1 LVMHLKPVNPVRD
14 ALLHVLSIVRE
25 LYGAGESRRHDSA
38 MLLTGIDVNTGGVV
52 LRTESL
58 KFDAYYRFGEYL
70 RGGQASWDPG
80 YMVDTIARSI
90 SRVLTVIIFDSI
102 LCLMGC
108 VADKKGGTIKRAR
121 GYRLPAALDLNL
133 EVGKR
138 GGLSTTT
145 WLHAAQMSMELSLL
159 PIADFVVREWLKVEG
174 WRNAEKYEEALKL
187 LANLIAKA
195 LINDK
200 LVRESS
206 KRYSLAN
213 WHYMHYY
220 HYTQRRP
227 AGFSGFDWP
236 LMVDK
241 YAPHALCSY
250 HSLDT
255 LKGVELE
262 DGGSAWRTTIDS
274 QILTRCVEWLGERL
288 ENYSYSREIF
298 KRYYEF
304 MADVSGRVKGV
315 ASPIESIKA
324 LWEGWVGSLLPD
336 HAEAS
341 REGDALHL
349 LMRRPFTPLNMQ
361 LVVSSLAIHRQ
372 IAHTYT
378 HVARLLS
385 DEAKDAAEK
394 TYATKKKRVYRDMS
408 ETLGSLYSPE
418 GWEKYSASLDAIPE
432 RPAPSIY
439 EQLFY
444 APTIVAGMIYN
455 MFSSISLVLRLDP
468 KIPPDPLDLLKRYPD
483 LAELFS
489 GPHFSKSID
498 LLRRSAKLPLG
509 LLERSYL
516 HIEDMLETPLLK
528 GLVYL

>member
-1 LVMHLKPVNPVRD
+1 
-14 ALLHVLSIVRE
+14 
-25 LYGAGESRRHDSA
+25 
-38 MLLTGIDVNTGGVV
+38 
-52 LRTESL
+52 
-58 KFDAYYRFGEYL
+58 
-70 RGGQASWDPG
+70 
-80 YMVDTIARSI
+80 
-90 SRVLTVIIFDSI
+90 
-102 LCLMGC
+102 
-108 VADKKGGTIKRAR
+108 
-121 GYRLPAALDLNL
+121 
-133 EVGKR
+133 
-138 GGLSTTT
+138 
-145 WLHAAQMSMELSLL
+145 
-159 PIADFVVREWLKVEG
+159 
-174 WRNAEKYEEALKL
+174 
-187 LANLIAKA
+187 
-195 LINDK
+195 
-200 LVRESS
+200 
-206 KRYSLAN
+206 
-213 WHYMHYY
+213 
-220 HYTQRRP
+220 
-227 AGFSGFDWP
+227 
-236 LMVDK
+236 
-241 YAPHALCSY
+241 
-250 HSLDT
+250 
-255 LKGVELE
+255 
-262 DGGSAWRTTIDS
+262 
-274 QILTRCVEWLGERL
+274 
-288 ENYSYSREIF
+288 
-298 KRYYEF
+298 

-361 LVVSSLAIHRQ
+361 LVMSSLAIHRQ
-372 IAHTYT
+372 IAHIYT

-394 TYATKKKRVYRDMS
+394 TYTTRRGVYQDMS
-408 ETLGSLYSPE
+408 ETLRILCSPE

-455 MFSSISLVLRLDP
+455 IFSSISLVLRLDP
-468 KIPPDPLDLLKRYPD
+468 EIPPDPLDLLKRYPD

-516 HIEDMLETPLLK
+516 HIEDMLDMLETPLLK